1 MTQWEYEARNIT
13 DNAKWYAH
21 QEIVHIEESIKDY
34 IDDDP
39 VGNKNII
46 GDLKEEKAH
55 WEDIEKLLNG
65 QDKDKLY
72 MDWRGFEYE

>member
-1 MTQWEYEARNIT
+1 MAQREYEARKII

-34 IDDDP
+34 TDDDP
-39 VGNKNII
+39 VGNKSII

-55 WEDIEKLLNG
+55 WQDIEKLLNG
-65 QDKDKLY
+65 QDKDELY